1 MRELKHH
8 LLLENELIGSAY
20 PIYAFVSLILPGVLI
35 DSARTCLNAPGL
47 NTLEN
52 KVKLLVLKELKKLW
66 DKEEPD
72 LPWQQG
78 EFSHSNTLLVD
89 DSPYKALRNPV
100 LPFSCSFLLHTQHLP
115 QLLMLTT
122 GLGCIY
128 FTHLTHALSPFDAC
142 LLCSRTPPFSLAP
155 TATRTTRTMHWVI

>member
-78 EFSHSNTLLVD
+78 EFSHSTPSSWTIPLTKLCAILYLSNI
-89 DSPYKALRNPV
+89 SYMPS
-100 LPFSCSFLLHTQHLP
+100 FSTFTYTEYDT
-115 QLLMLTT
+115 QLL
-122 GLGCIY
+122 
-128 FTHLTHALSPFDAC
+128 LSI
-142 LLCSRTPPFSLAP
+142 LCSRILQFFLAP
-155 TATRTTRTMHWVI
+155 TVT

>member
-1 MRELKHH
+1 MCYCIR
-8 LLLENELIGSAY
+8 
-20 PIYAFVSLILPGVLI
+20 FVSWIRLRSVTDL
-35 DSARTCLNAPGL
+35 SKCTCTGL

-155 TATRTTRTMHWVI
+155 RATRTTRTMHWVI